1 MIKERSRWLSLKIH
15 IPQIPFLS
23 KPFPHSRCA
32 HPVSPILVLPISQPA
47 IRGTKPS
54 KTSLLLPSMIL
65 STLCL
70 SILYRHPILSLPH
83 LHIDLVSLLVSQFP
97 YYLARRHHLISLAQ
111 SRFSPPSENTSLSL
125 SKLTRY
131 LPTSQTNF
139 TSSATFEAILS
150 QVYQPSRP
158 TLRHSHQPGDTLP
171 SDATLSTKSTPPNSS
186 GQQNAD

>member
-70 SILYRHPILSLPH
+70 SILYRHPILSLLH

-111 SRFSPPSENTSLSL
+111 SRFLLGPCPNTCFARDEKGTSSGTLVIRRQTL
-125 SKLTRY
+125 TLTR
-131 LPTSQTNF
+131 
-139 TSSATFEAILS
+139 
-150 QVYQPSRP
+150 
-158 TLRHSHQPGDTLP
+158 GC
-171 SDATLSTKSTPPNSS
+171 
-186 GQQNAD
+186 